1 VNQVSLRQAMAEL
14 VAGEPA
20 DAVDANRALARGKM
34 ARRARRLKVS
44 AAGAVVV
51 AALVAAVP
59 VSRGFLVGDRA
70 EPAGPH
76 PKTAPYDDYPDSIAV
91 IGHTTAL
98 GIGSNP
104 ADPTATVPANSWATG
119 TNPAVNSLYQRIL
132 ALHPGIKDHYVN
144 LSDLKF
150 TIDEAPTR
158 AFGAAQRQPPPD
170 LIVMQLLDYDVPCP
184 ADEGMVAS
192 YESSLVGA
200 LENIHQKAPYTR
212 VFVVSQFGSPT
223 TQIQALSL
231 AQRRQLGAAAADF
244 SCVIVDRNGQVIP
257 ENLKSFEDALHSYER
272 ALESACAQYELCAS
286 DNGAFGNIVEAP
298 ADLSADFNHLSV
310 RGQARAAAVAW
321 AALQRAGLVPP
332 D

>member
-14 VAGEPA
+14 VAAEPA
-20 DAVDANRALARGKM
+20 DAVDARRALAGGKV

-44 AAGAVVV
+44 AAGAVVL
-51 AALVAAVP
+51 AALVVADP
-59 VSRGFLVGDRA
+59 VGRGFLAGDRA
-70 EPAGPH
+70 EPGP
-76 PKTAPYDDYPDSIAV
+76 PSKTAPYDEYPDSIAV

-144 LSDLKF
+144 LSDVNA
-150 TIDEAPTR
+150 TIDGAPTQ
-158 AFGAAQRQPPPD
+158 AFGAATREPPPD

-184 ADEGMVAS
+184 ADEGFITS
-192 YESSLVGA
+192 YGSALVGA
-200 LENIHQKAPYTR
+200 LENLHEKAPNTR

-223 TQIQALSL
+223 TQIQALTL
-231 AQRRQLGAAAADF
+231 DQRRQLGDAAADF

-257 ENLKSFEDALHSYER
+257 KNLRLFEDAMHSYER
-272 ALESACAQYELCAS
+272 ALESACAQYELCAY
-286 DNGAFGNIVEAP
+286 DKGAFGDIVEEP
-298 ADLSADFNHLSV
+298 EDLAADFNHLSV
-310 RGQARAAAVAW
+310 HGQAKAAAVAW